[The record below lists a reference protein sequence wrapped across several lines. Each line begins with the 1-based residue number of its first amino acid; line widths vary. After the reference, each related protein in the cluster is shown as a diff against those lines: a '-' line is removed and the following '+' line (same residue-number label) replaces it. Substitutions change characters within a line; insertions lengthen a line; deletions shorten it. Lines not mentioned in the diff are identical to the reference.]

1 MTTVRKVARVHR
13 RDATQHL
20 GKAISFIEAAE
31 AELESGRADAATLCA
46 IHAAIAAADSVTV
59 ALAGQRSTDPDH
71 QRAVTLLRSVASASV
86 EIGQKADQLLA
97 LLRQKNEVEYEAR
110 RARVSEARRAVTQ
123 ARRLV
128 DWAKTQVSAAGL

>member
-31 AELESGRADAATLCA
+31 AELEAGRADAAALCA

-71 QRAVTLLRSVASASV
+71 QRAVTLLRSVATPATV
-86 EIGQKADQLLA
+86 QPTAWPA
-97 LLRQKNEVEYEAR
+97 LPVGEGCVSAR
-110 RARVSEARRAVTQ
+110 RFR
-123 ARRLV
+123 
-128 DWAKTQVSAAGL
+128 

>member
-1 MTTVRKVARVHR
+1 MTTVRKVARVYR

-31 AELESGRADAATLCA
+31 AELEAGRADAAALCA

-86 EIGQKADQLLA
+86 EIGRKADQLLA
-97 LLRQKNEVEYEAR
+97 SSARRTKSSTRLVVLGSVRHVALLRTRGGWSIGQDP
-110 RARVSEARRAVTQ
+110 S
-123 ARRLV
+123 
-128 DWAKTQVSAAGL
+128 